1 MFGPWMAPFRLD
13 VSGNVMIR
21 GILNTANLTTWS
33 DRKIK
38 KNIVTVDNALEK
50 VNKLRGVYYENT
62 KLQNK
67 KCIGVI
73 AQEIEEIL
81 PEVVNNHNDLKSVS
95 YNDIIGVLIES
106 IKELSLEVNELK
118 SKINEN

>member
-1 MFGPWMAPFRLD
+1 
-13 VSGNVMIR
+13 MIR

-38 KNIVTVDNALEK
+38 TNIETVDNALEK

-81 PEVVNNHNDLKSVS
+81 PEVVNSHNDLKSVS

-106 IKELSLEVNELK
+106 IKELSAEVNELK
-118 SKINEN
+118 SKINEK